1 VNGTAGP
8 LCGTRGATLWIS
20 CRTPVDCGQAL
31 VAVPAL
37 GSEHGHPPSG
47 WAVRAILSGVTD
59 PLSFTCPRC
68 GTAADDRYYGP
79 CAACRTT
86 LRRDVAGEARA
97 VEDSAYEPKMN
108 VTPNAV
114 ALKDD

>member
-1 VNGTAGP
+1 MSA
-8 LCGTRGATLWIS
+8 
-20 CRTPVDCGQAL
+20 
-31 VAVPAL
+31 
-37 GSEHGHPPSG
+37 
-47 WAVRAILSGVTD
+47 
-59 PLSFTCPRC
+59 PLSFACPRC

-79 CAACRTT
+79 CASCRIA

-97 VEDSAYEPKMN
+97 VEDDAYEPKMN

>member
-1 VNGTAGP
+1 LWTSPGRGGP
-8 LCGTRGATLWIS
+8 AS
-20 CRTPVDCGQAL
+20 K
-31 VAVPAL
+31 
-37 GSEHGHPPSG
+37 HPPFG
-47 WAVRAILSGVTD
+47 DGARAILSCVTD
-59 PLSFTCPRC
+59 LLSFTCPRC

-79 CAACRTT
+79 CAPCRNV

-97 VEDSAYEPKMN
+97 VEDTAYDPKMN

>member
-1 VNGTAGP
+1 MNGTAGP

-31 VAVPAL
+31 VGGAPIRFRAW
-37 GSEHGHPPSG
+37 HPPSG

-79 CAACRTT
+79 CAACRTA

-97 VEDSAYEPKMN
+97 VEDTAYEPKMN